1 MEEQR
6 TTLCLLYCTLP
17 IRLSAKYSKSNCNS
31 NKTYFFQEIRETKM
45 DVTVSPSTRA
55 YVVQLTGAYGPYA
68 VRGTNIII
76 REESC
81 V

>member
-1 MEEQR
+1 M
-6 TTLCLLYCTLP
+6 
-17 IRLSAKYSKSNCNS
+17 
-31 NKTYFFQEIRETKM
+31 FFQEIRETKM

>member
-1 MEEQR
+1 MFSR
-6 TTLCLLYCTLP
+6 NSAK
-17 IRLSAKYSKSNCNS
+17 RLSAKYSNHIIIQIK
-31 NKTYFFQEIRETKM
+31 YAFQEIRETKM